1 MSRKV
6 YRIGDSKRIVEK
18 STAKSL
24 DSAIS
29 KYNNYARNND
39 LEVIDRNIYANAK
52 SAAQM
57 KQIANRLNL
66 VTKYNKT
73 LNKIAFGADFPMPS
87 VQPASIVNAN
97 SSEYH
102 DFRVFANDVIKKGIH
117 REVTKSGVITTD
129 VLHREMNRRIERV
142 KRGIEKSKKYNNPYA
157 KKSRDEDEERLQKSR
172 GDKKKMTEKFHAKQG
187 EEFNAFIRDIMSRGS
202 SNRKNTLN
210 AAFQDNFIRAI
221 ENSLYS
227 SFPEESE
234 KLIAKIRNISYSD
247 FSTLSE
253 VPSIVITNIYATEA
267 KREMINRIDQY
278 LNAISYVASPSD
290 YTPVNN
296 TYKDKEK
303 SVMSKLQQAEAD
315 FLDVDIEELTDLYEN
330 R

>member
-6 YRIGDSKRIVEK
+6 YRIGDSKRIIEK

-39 LEVIDRNIYANAK
+39 LEVIDRNIYVNTK

-57 KQIANRLNL
+57 KQVANRLNL

-73 LNKIAFGADFPMPS
+73 LNKIAFGADFPLPS
-87 VQPASIVNAN
+87 VQSASIVNA
-97 SSEYH
+97 SSLEYH
-102 DFRVFANDVIKKGIH
+102 DFRVFANDVIKNGI
-117 REVTKSGVITTD
+117 RKEVTKSGVITTD
-129 VLHREMNRRIERV
+129 VLHREVNRRISRV
-142 KRGIEKSKKYNNPYA
+142 KRQVERNKKYDNPYS
-157 KKSRDEDEERLQKSR
+157 KRLNEDDELLQKSR
-172 GDKKKMTEKFHAKQG
+172 ADKKKMNEKFQTKQG

-202 SNRKNTLN
+202 SNRKNSLN
-210 AAFQDNFIRAI
+210 ATFQDNFIRAI
-221 ENSLYS
+221 ENSLFA

-253 VPSIVITNIYATEA
+253 VPSIVITNIYETEA

-296 TYKDKEK
+296 TYTDKEK
-303 SVMSKLQQAEAD
+303 PVMSKLQQAEAD
-315 FLDVDIEELTDLYEN
+315 FLDVDIEELTELYKN